1 MFMELENAVAVVTG
15 GASGLGAATSK
26 LLREKGMKVAIV
38 DIDQNKLDQFA
49 SSIGAHGYSLDVTDA
64 TAAASFFDLVE
75 QELGIPKVLVN
86 CAGIATP
93 SRILGKQGLMS
104 LDFFQKI
111 ININL
116 VGSFNMLRLAAEKM
130 IKLETDE
137 DGQRGIIISTAS
149 IAAYEGQ
156 IGQSAYAA
164 SKAGIVGMTLPAAR
178 EFASLGIRVNAIAP
192 GVFHT
197 PLVAGLPQEA
207 QDSLAANI
215 PNPKRLGKPEE
226 FAKLVWHI
234 LENQYIN
241 GETIRIDGSLRMQP
255 K

>member
-1 MFMELENAVAVVTG
+1 MLLENAVAIVTG
-15 GASGLGAATSK
+15 GASGLGAATAK
-26 LLREKGMKVAIV
+26 LLVEKGLKVVIV
-38 DIDQNKLDQFA
+38 DQDTQKASQHAID
-49 SSIGAHGYSLDVTDA
+49 IGALAFSLDVTDA
-64 TAAASFFDLVE
+64 NAAVAFFDDLE
-75 QELGIPKVLVN
+75 KEIGLPSILIN

-93 SRILGKQGLMS
+93 AKIIGKQGTMP
-104 LDFFQKI
+104 LDFFEKI
-111 ININL
+111 IHVNL
-116 VGSFNMLRLAAEKM
+116 VGSFNMLRLAAAKM
-130 IKLETDE
+130 AKLSPDE
-137 DGQRGIIISTAS
+137 DGQRGVIISTAS

-156 IGQSAYAA
+156 IGQTAYAA

-197 PLVAGLPQEA
+197 PLVDGLPKEA
-207 QDSLAANI
+207 QTSLAANI
-215 PNPKRLGKPEE
+215 PNPKRLGKPKE

-234 LENQYIN
+234 IENQYIN

>member
-1 MFMELENAVAVVTG
+1 MVFENAAAIVTG
-15 GASGLGAATSK
+15 GVSGLGAATAK

-38 DIDQNKLDQFA
+38 DIDLHKLDQYA
-49 SSIGAHGYSLDVTDA
+49 TSIGAHGYRVDVTDA
-64 TAAASFFDLVE
+64 AAASSFFDLVE

-93 SRILGKQGLMS
+93 SRILGKQGLMP

-111 ININL
+111 INVNL

-130 IKLETDE
+130 IKLEADE
-137 DGQRGIIISTAS
+137 DGQRGVIISTAS

-164 SKAGIVGMTLPAAR
+164 SKSGIVGMTLPAAR

-197 PLVAGLPQEA
+197 PLVEGLPQEA
-207 QDSLAANI
+207 QNSLAANI

-234 LENQYIN
+234 IENQYIN

>member
-1 MFMELENAVAVVTG
+1 MLHENAVAIITG
-15 GASGLGAATSK
+15 GASGLGAATAQ
-26 LLREKGMKVAIV
+26 LLVEKRMKVVIA
-38 DIDQNKLDQFA
+38 DIDADKLKLKA
-49 SSIGAHGYSLDVTDA
+49 EAINAIGYQVDVTNA
-64 TAAASFFDLVE
+64 LSAEAFFNRVE
-75 QELGIPKVLVN
+75 SEHGLPKVLVN

-93 SRILGKQGLMS
+93 AKIMGKNGLMP
-104 LDFFQKI
+104 LDFFQKL
-111 ININL
+111 INVNL

-130 IKLETDE
+130 VKSDADE
-137 DGQRGIIISTAS
+137 DGQRGVIISTAS

-156 IGQSAYAA
+156 IGQTAYAA

-178 EFASLGIRVNAIAP
+178 EFASVGIRVNAIAP
-192 GVFHT
+192 GVFCT
-197 PLVAGLPQEA
+197 PLVEGLPQEA
-207 QDSLAANI
+207 QNSLAANI

-234 LENQYIN
+234 IENQYIN

>member
-1 MFMELENAVAVVTG
+1 MVFENAVAVVTG
-15 GASGLGAATSK
+15 GASGLGAATAK
-26 LLREKGMKVAIV
+26 LLREKGMVVAIV
-38 DIDQNKLDQFA
+38 DIDQDKLNDYA
-49 SSIGAHGYSLDVTDA
+49 LSIGANGYRVDVTDSA
-64 TAAASFFDLVE
+64 AAASFFDLVE
-75 QELGIPKVLVN
+75 KELGVPKILVN
-86 CAGIATP
+86 CAGVATP
-93 SRILGKQGLMS
+93 SRILGKQGLMP

-130 IKLETDE
+130 IKLEADS
-137 DGQRGIIISTAS
+137 DGQRGVIISTAS

-197 PLVAGLPQEA
+197 PLVAGLPKEA

-234 LENQYIN
+234 IENQYIN

>member
-1 MFMELENAVAVVTG
+1 MLLENAVAIVTG
-15 GASGLGAATSK
+15 GASGLGAATAK
-26 LLREKGMKVAIV
+26 LLREKGMVVAIV
-38 DIDQNKLDQFA
+38 DIDQDKLNDYA
-49 SSIGAHGYSLDVTDA
+49 VSIGANGYRVDVTDSV
-64 TAAASFFDLVE
+64 AAASFFDLVE
-75 QELGIPKVLVN
+75 KELGVPKILVN
-86 CAGIATP
+86 CAGVATP
-93 SRILGKQGLMS
+93 SRILGKQGLMP

-116 VGSFNMLRLAAEKM
+116 IGSFNMLRLAAEKM
-130 IKLETDE
+130 SKLEADS
-137 DGQRGIIISTAS
+137 DGQRGVIISTAS

-215 PNPKRLGKPEE
+215 PNPKRLGRPEE

-234 LENQYIN
+234 IENQYIN

>member
-1 MFMELENAVAVVTG
+1 MVLENAVAVVTG
-15 GASGLGAATSK
+15 GASGLGAATAI
-26 LLREKGMKVAIV
+26 LLQEKGMKVAIV
-38 DIDQNKLDQFA
+38 DIDQHKLDHFS
-49 SSIGAHGYSLDVTDA
+49 SSIDAHGYCVDVTDA
-64 TAAASFFDLVE
+64 IAASSFFDTVE
-75 QELGIPKVLVN
+75 KEMGIPKVLVN

-93 SRILGKQGLMS
+93 SRIIGKQGLMS

-130 IKLETDE
+130 IKLEADE

-215 PNPKRLGKPEE
+215 PNPKRLGRPEE
-226 FAKLVWHI
+226 FAKLVWQI
-234 LENQYIN
+234 IENQYIN

>member
-1 MFMELENAVAVVTG
+1 MVFENAVAVVTG
-15 GASGLGAATSK
+15 GASGLGAATAK

-38 DIDQNKLDQFA
+38 DIDQHKLDQYA
-49 SSIGAHGYSLDVTDA
+49 ASIGAHGYRVDVTDA
-64 TAAASFFDLVE
+64 AATSSFFDTIE
-75 QELGIPKVLVN
+75 KEIGIPSVLVN

-130 IKLETDE
+130 IKLEADS
-137 DGQRGIIISTAS
+137 DGQRGVIVSTAS

-197 PLVAGLPQEA
+197 PLVEGLPQEA
-207 QDSLAANI
+207 QNSLAANI

>member
-1 MFMELENAVAVVTG
+1 MLLENAVAIVTG
-15 GASGLGAATSK
+15 GASGLGAATAQ
-26 LLREKGMKVAIV
+26 LLAEKGLKVVIV
-38 DIDQNKLDQFA
+38 DIDAKKLKLKA
-49 SSIGAHGYSLDVTDA
+49 EAIGAIGYLVDVTNA
-64 TAAASFFDLVE
+64 LSAETFFNQLE
-75 QELGIPKVLVN
+75 TEHGLPKVLVN

-93 SRILGKQGLMS
+93 VKIMGKNGLMP
-104 LDFFQKI
+104 LDFFQKL
-111 ININL
+111 INVNL

-130 IKLETDE
+130 AKSDTDE
-137 DGQRGIIISTAS
+137 EGQRGVIISTAS

-164 SKAGIVGMTLPAAR
+164 SKAGIVGMILPAAR
-178 EFASLGIRVNAIAP
+178 ELASVGIRVNAIAP

-197 PLVAGLPQEA
+197 PLVEGLPQEA
-207 QDSLAANI
+207 QNSLAANI

-234 LENQYIN
+234 IENQYIN

>member
-1 MFMELENAVAVVTG
+1 MVFENAVAIVTG
-15 GASGLGAATSK
+15 GASGLGAATAK

-38 DIDQNKLDQFA
+38 DIDLHKLDQYA
-49 SSIGAHGYSLDVTDA
+49 TSIGAHGYRVDVTDA
-64 TAAASFFDLVE
+64 AAASSFFDLVE

-116 VGSFNMLRLAAEKM
+116 VGSFNMLRLVAEKM
-130 IKLETDE
+130 IKLEADE
-137 DGQRGIIISTAS
+137 DGQRGVIISTAS

-234 LENQYIN
+234 LENHYIN
-241 GETIRIDGSLRMQP
+241 GETIRIDGSLRMQS